1 MKMKR
6 PKPLSVI
13 SHDLRLSLKCTEGKF
28 RDGLPQPEGRK
39 SPGQDML
46 ISQRSPP
53 KSRGYNSTQ
62 FGNFKMRSFRIN
74 SGRQGADL
82 VSF

>member
-6 PKPLSVI
+6 PKLLSVI

-28 RDGLPQPEGRK
+28 RDDLPQPEGRK
-39 SPGQDML
+39 SPAQDML
-46 ISQRSPP
+46 ISQRSP
-53 KSRGYNSTQ
+53 KSRGCNSTQ

-74 SGRQGADL
+74 SGGQGADL

>member
-1 MKMKR
+1 MYR
-6 PKPLSVI
+6 GEIQGWFASARRQEKPS
-13 SHDLRLSLKCTEGKF
+13 
-28 RDGLPQPEGRK
+28 
-39 SPGQDML
+39 QDML

-74 SGRQGADL
+74 SGGQGADL